1 MNPLVP
7 VGFLLDTSALVA
19 AYDNIPDASY
29 LVETARDYHRALY
42 TSVVCL
48 FDADVQRPDL
58 ARWAVETVDSLNP
71 VSLAPADVVEI
82 GATLPGR
89 DLATAH
95 TIHQALPGRSWPVG
109 RAVATTKPELY
120 ADFSIPIFR
129 IDL

>member
-1 MNPLVP
+1 VNPLVP
-7 VGFLLDTSALVA
+7 VGFLLDTPALVA
-19 AYDNIPDASY
+19 AYDNIPDAAY

-48 FDADVQRPDL
+48 FDADVQRPGL
-58 ARWAVETVDSLNP
+58 ASWVVEALDSLNP
-71 VSLAPADVVEI
+71 LSLAAADIVEI
-82 GATLPGR
+82 STTLPGR

-109 RAVATTKPELY
+109 RAIATSRPELY
-120 ADFSIPIFR
+120 ADLPIPIFQ

>member
-1 MNPLVP
+1 VSPLVP
-7 VGFLLDTSALVA
+7 VGFLLDTPALVA
-19 AYDNIPDASY
+19 AYDNVQDAAY

-58 ARWAVETVDSLNP
+58 TRWVVEELDSLNP
-71 VSLAPADVVEI
+71 VSLAPADIVEI

-95 TIHQALPGRSWPVG
+95 TIHQALSGRSWPVG
-109 RAVATTKPELY
+109 RAVATTRPELY
-120 ADFSIPIFR
+120 EDFPIPIFQ

>member
-1 MNPLVP
+1 VNPLVP
-7 VGFLLDTSALVA
+7 VGFLLDTAALVA
-19 AYDNIPDASY
+19 AYDNIPDAAY

-48 FDADVQRPDL
+48 FDADVQRPGL
-58 ARWAVETVDSLNP
+58 APWAVEALDSLNP
-71 VSLAPADVVEI
+71 VSLAPADIVEI
-82 GATLPGR
+82 STTLPGR

-109 RAVATTKPELY
+109 RAIATTRPELY
-120 ADFSIPIFR
+120 EDLPIPIYQ

>member
-1 MNPLVP
+1 VNPLVP
-7 VGFLLDTSALVA
+7 VGFLLDTPALVA
-19 AYDNIPDASY
+19 AYDNIQDAAY
-29 LVETARDYHRALY
+29 LVETAHDYHRALY

-58 ARWAVETVDSLNP
+58 ARWVVEALDPLNP
-71 VSLAPADVVEI
+71 VSLAPADIVEI
-82 GATLPGR
+82 SATLPGR

-109 RAVATTKPELY
+109 RAIATTRPELY
-120 ADFSIPIFR
+120 EDLPIPIYQ

>member
-1 MNPLVP
+1 VTPLVP
-7 VGFLLDTSALVA
+7 VGFLLDTPALVA
-19 AYDNIPDASY
+19 AYDNIPDAAY

-48 FDADVQRPDL
+48 FDADVQRPGL
-58 ARWAVETVDSLNP
+58 ARWVVEELDPLNP
-71 VSLAPADVVEI
+71 VSLAPADIVEI

-95 TIHQALPGRSWPVG
+95 TIHQALPGHSWPVG
-109 RAVATTKPELY
+109 RAIATTKPELY
-120 ADFSIPIFR
+120 EDFPIPIFH

>member
-1 MNPLVP
+1 MSPLVP
-7 VGFLLDTSALVA
+7 VGFLLDTPALVA
-19 AYDNIPDASY
+19 AYDNVHDAAY

-48 FDADVQRPDL
+48 FDADVQRPGL
-58 ARWAVETVDSLNP
+58 ARWVVEELDLLNP
-71 VSLAPADVVEI
+71 VSLAPADIVEI

-109 RAVATTKPELY
+109 RAVATTRPGPY
-120 ADFSIPIFR
+120 GDFPIPIFQ